1 MCLLRI
7 ACPLSILLVVPGVR
21 VSRRPT
27 GAFQNAGNKQPAAQL
42 FKKARISGNNFGK
55 VLRNIALA
63 LRLQI
68 RPGVNSPEGLK
79 FLESMLHMLTSVYAS
94 IAERVS
100 QLQANSWASG
110 FLDGMRYQ
118 LKRMLAVLLECLQN
132 SNTPKRFWV
141 RTLWSSPSE
150 APNETVRPISKK
162 FVR

>member
-1 MCLLRI
+1 
-7 ACPLSILLVVPGVR
+7 
-21 VSRRPT
+21 
-27 GAFQNAGNKQPAAQL
+27 
-42 FKKARISGNNFGK
+42 
-55 VLRNIALA
+55 
-63 LRLQI
+63 
-68 RPGVNSPEGLK
+68 
-79 FLESMLHMLTSVYAS
+79 MLTSVYAS